1 MTRDSEMDI
10 DVPKQR
16 AKSSSHV
23 AERMRLYRK
32 RRRQGLRSVRI
43 WLPVTDIDYFLRL
56 VLTERQRQRPDAL
69 QTELAGLIRQILDE
83 MRDARAGYR

>member
-16 AKSSSHV
+16 A
-23 AERMRLYRK
+23 RK

-56 VLTERQRQRPDAL
+56 VLTEKQRQRPDAL

>member
-1 MTRDSEMDI
+1 MDT

-32 RRRQGLRSVRI
+32 RRRQGLRSIRI
-43 WLPVTDIDYFLRL
+43 LLPVTDIDYFMRV

-69 QTELAGLIRQILDE
+69 ETALVGLFQDMLEEI
-83 MRDARAGYR
+83 RDARSPRYG

>member
-1 MTRDSEMDI
+1 
-10 DVPKQR
+10 
-16 AKSSSHV
+16 
-23 AERMRLYRK
+23 MRLYRK

-69 QTELAGLIRQILDE
+69 QTGSAAEIPGKSNAGQRGAQEVHVPQGLLIFF
-83 MRDARAGYR
+83 